1 MRPLRSLPWAAGI
14 LAGFGVLFVTAPR
27 GPGRTPDGMSY
38 LGAAQSLVSSGTLRE
53 PFADWNASDSTSP
66 LADYPAGFSLALAL
80 PVAAG
85 APPAQAAR
93 WVEALGLAGAVGIA
107 VALLQA
113 VAGAEAA
120 LAGAAL
126 LLLMPALTDLSLWIL
141 SEPLFLLAV
150 AATLAMMVRQPERPG
165 RAGVLAAVANLVRYA
180 GVFLVAGAGVWAVAQ
195 PAPPRLRAWRG
206 LKAVLPGA
214 LLHLYWAVA
223 GISPG
228 GGVTTSP
235 FGGLGSAL
243 REGWATGLDWL
254 VPGVSGWLAGVLGAG
269 LIAVIGWTGGQVAR
283 RGTAVQRRLL
293 LAGAGLSAI
302 YAGTVG
308 FARLFVIPDVPFD
321 TRILSPL
328 FFLLVVCLAAVAP
341 RRPGAVVILVVW
353 CVMAARRDVGT
364 VRNAWAGGLGYEAA
378 EWQESPVAG
387 WLRGAGRSRS
397 LYTTDPAGVWYLVGR
412 PSRLLPATLD
422 PDSVRAFGS
431 RFAAT
436 PSALVAF
443 DENFAGSVS
452 GDSLALD
459 LHLVPVARFAHGTVW
474 VAP

>member
-1 MRPLRSLPWAAGI
+1 
-14 LAGFGVLFVTAPR
+14 
-27 GPGRTPDGMSY
+27 MSY
-38 LGAAQSLVSSGTLRE
+38 LGAAQSLVTSGTLRE

-66 LADYPAGFSLALAL
+66 LSDYPAGFSLALAL

-85 APPAQAAR
+85 IPPAQAAR

-107 VALLQA
+107 VGLLQA

-120 LAGAAL
+120 LAGTAL

-150 AATLAMMVRQPERPG
+150 AATLAVMVRHPGRPG

-195 PAPPRLRAWRG
+195 PAPPRERAWRG
-206 LKAVLPGA
+206 LQAVLPGA
-214 LLHLYWAVA
+214 LLHLYWVMT

-243 REGWATGLDWL
+243 REGWTTGLDWL
-254 VPGVSGWLAGVLGAG
+254 VPGVAGWLAGVFGAG
-269 LIAVIGWTGGQVAR
+269 LIAALAWTAWQVAR
-283 RGTAVQRRLL
+283 RGSVERRRLVL
-293 LAGAGLSAI
+293 VAAGLSAI

-328 FFLLVVCLAAVAP
+328 FFLLALCVAAVVP
-341 RRPGAVVILVVW
+341 RRLGAVVALVVW
-353 CVMAARRDVGT
+353 CVMAARRDLGT
-364 VRNAWAGGLGYEAA
+364 VRSAWAGGLGYEAA

-387 WLRGAGRSRS
+387 WLRGAGRSRA
-397 LYTTDPAGVWYLVGR
+397 LYTSDPAGVWYLAGR
-412 PSRLLPATLD
+412 PSRLLPATLE

-431 RFAAT
+431 RFAAA
-436 PSALVAF
+436 PSALIAF

-452 GDSLALD
+452 GDSLALA